1 MADWKVFCRGADDV
15 SLEGDV
21 IVVTFPDERRHQVV
35 VDESDETYEF
45 SGIVA
50 RAAALSDIDDA
61 PLRAWRRN
69 RATQLLGFRID
80 RKGRLVGE
88 AWAPKAGLNREE
100 FLMYVR
106 RVATECDLFEYHLT
120 GKDRE

>member
-1 MADWKVFCRGADDV
+1 MADWKAFCRTADDMTV
-15 SLEGDV
+15 DGDV
-21 IVVTFPDERRHQVV
+21 VVVTFPDQRSHRVV
-35 VDESDETYEF
+35 VEDVEGAYEL
-45 SGIVA
+45 SAVVA
-50 RAAALSDIDDA
+50 RPAALYDIDDV

-69 RATQLLGFRID
+69 RATQLLGFRLD

-88 AWAPKAGLNREE
+88 AWAPKAGLSRDE

>member
-1 MADWKVFCRGADDV
+1 VADWKAFCRTADDMTV
-15 SLEGDV
+15 DGDA
-21 IVVTFPDERRHQVV
+21 IVVTFPDERSHRVV
-35 VDESDETYEF
+35 VEDANDAYEL
-45 SGIVA
+45 SAVVA
-50 RAAALSDIDDA
+50 RPGALYGIDDV

-69 RATQLLGFRID
+69 RATQLLGFRLD

-88 AWAPKAGLNREE
+88 AWAPKLGLSREE
-100 FLMYVR
+100 FLNYVR

>member
-1 MADWKVFCRGADDV
+1 MADWRGFCRGESDLSVDQN
-15 SLEGDV
+15 D
-21 IVVTFPDERRHQVV
+21 IVVTFADERVHRVSVH
-35 VDESDETYEF
+35 ESADSYEF
-45 SGIVA
+45 SAVVA
-50 RAAALSDIDDA
+50 RAAVIREIDDA

-80 RKGRLVGE
+80 AKGRLVGE
-88 AWAPKAGLNREE
+88 AWAARPGIDREE

-106 RVATECDLFEYHLT
+106 RVATECDLFEFHLT

>member
-1 MADWKVFCRGADDV
+1 MADWKAFCRAADDMTFD
-15 SLEGDV
+15 GDV
-21 IVVTFPDERRHQVV
+21 IVVTFPDQRSHRVV
-35 VDESDETYEF
+35 VDEADEVYEF
-45 SGIVA
+45 SAVVA
-50 RAAALSDIDDA
+50 RPSALYDIEDA

-88 AWAPKAGLNREE
+88 AWAPKAGLSRDE

>member
-1 MADWKVFCRGADDV
+1 MADWKAFCRTADDMT
-15 SLEGDV
+15 LDGDV
-21 IVVTFPDERRHQVV
+21 IVVTFSDQRSHRVV
-35 VDESDETYEF
+35 VEDADDAYEF
-45 SGIVA
+45 SAVVA
-50 RAAALSDIDDA
+50 RPAALSDIEDA

-80 RKGRLVGE
+80 RKGRLMGE
-88 AWAPKAGLNREE
+88 AWAPKVGLNREE